1 MTSTP
6 ESTQGSPGS
15 SAVGDAGNDVKA
27 VAGSVTETSPASAP
41 DLDVALDGHVA
52 TVEIRRPPNN
62 FFDYDLIH
70 ELANVYERL
79 DADPRCRAIV
89 LCSEGRHFCAGADF
103 SARGKWSRE
112 RLDRQA
118 GKLYV
123 EAARV
128 FSCTKPVVAAVQG
141 AAVGGGLGLALSADF
156 RIACEE
162 SRFVAN
168 FARLGIHQGFGI
180 SVTLPRLVGH
190 ARAALMLYTG
200 RRIKG
205 AEASGMGLADELT
218 DFSAVRPRAFEL
230 ATEIAQSAPLAVQ
243 SIRATLRRGLADAVR
258 EATHHE
264 LAEQSRLRRTADH
277 IEGVKA
283 TAERRLGGFKG
294 R

>member
-6 ESTQGSPGS
+6 EGTQGSPGS
-15 SAVGDAGNDVKA
+15 SAVADAGNDVKA
-27 VAGSVTETSPASAP
+27 VAESGTEAGP
-41 DLDVALDGHVA
+41 DLDVALDGYVA

-62 FFDYDLIH
+62 FFDYDLVH

-79 DADPRCRAIV
+79 DADSRCRAIV

-103 SARGKWSRE
+103 SAREKWSRE

-118 GKLYV
+118 GELYV

-180 SVTLPRLVGH
+180 SVTLPRLVGY

-205 AEASGMGLADELT
+205 AEAVGMGLADELT

-230 ATEIAQSAPLAVQ
+230 ATEIAQSAPLAVR

-258 EATHHE
+258 EATDHE

-277 IEGVKA
+277 IEGVRA
-283 TAERRLGGFKG
+283 TAERRLGEFEG

>member
-1 MTSTP
+1 MDALARLLNPDGARLSESCEKCRGASQPMTSTP

-15 SAVGDAGNDVKA
+15 SAVGDAGERREGRRGKRHGNQPGVRS
-27 VAGSVTETSPASAP
+27 GSRCRARWP
-41 DLDVALDGHVA
+41 
-52 TVEIRRPPNN
+52 RRDRRDPPPPNN

-141 AAVGGGLGLALSADF
+141 AAGRPGGGLG
-156 RIACEE
+156 
-162 SRFVAN
+162 SRF
-168 FARLGIHQGFGI
+168 RPI
-180 SVTLPRLVGH
+180 SVSPAKSH
-190 ARAALMLYTG
+190 ASSRTSRGSAST
-200 RRIKG
+200 KG
-205 AEASGMGLADELT
+205 SG
-218 DFSAVRPRAFEL
+218 SA
-230 ATEIAQSAPLAVQ
+230 
-243 SIRATLRRGLADAVR
+243 
-258 EATHHE
+258 
-264 LAEQSRLRRTADH
+264 
-277 IEGVKA
+277 
-283 TAERRLGGFKG
+283 
-294 R
+294 